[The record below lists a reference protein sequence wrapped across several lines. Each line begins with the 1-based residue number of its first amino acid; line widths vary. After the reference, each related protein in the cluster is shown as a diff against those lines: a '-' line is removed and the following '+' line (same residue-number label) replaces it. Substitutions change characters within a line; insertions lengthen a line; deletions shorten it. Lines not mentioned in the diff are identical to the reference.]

1 MWAGEITWLAD
12 PLRKQRRFCRFL
24 PKKCLW
30 MICEDVCVTVVQV
43 NWLDLHRFATV
54 TVKSC
59 SCHTWS
65 LAVKLILKH
74 ALWGGTSDSPT
85 SWRSKLWP
93 PTWAT
98 KFADWGRPTRC
109 NMCNERKWK
118 KHVSCILCKV
128 YKTIGFIS
136 KTKCTK
142 GLKRMKE
149 ERWLFQ
155 RMNHD
160 KPLGGDRWGHLWHQN
175 IYETLQ
181 FGGIATSTAPVWGRE
196 SQTISTATSGPWV
209 LILGAGNGCFETP
222 FWG

>member
-1 MWAGEITWLAD
+1 M
-12 PLRKQRRFCRFL
+12 
-24 PKKCLW
+24 
-30 MICEDVCVTVVQV
+30 
-43 NWLDLHRFATV
+43 
-54 TVKSC
+54 KSC

-65 LAVKLILKH
+65 LATRAPWNHPLLG
-74 ALWGGTSDSPT
+74 ALVTVRPLGEASYGHQHGRRSSQTEGGQQGAICAM
-85 SWRSKLWP
+85 KENE
-93 PTWAT
+93 
-98 KFADWGRPTRC
+98 K
-109 NMCNERKWK
+109 NMY
-118 KHVSCILCKV
+118 HVYKV
-128 YKTIGFIS
+128 YKTVGFIS